1 MYYPSVCNDERTSL
15 ASSVVERNGTNRSA
29 SSLLCPHNMSLY
41 CENAHNGFI
50 LFLPFVGIRVW
61 EGWQRWLWAG
71 DQLGRSGFAR
81 NIHHDF
87 LLFERLWQ
95 CIVRCFERPRSMSR
109 FWICPQSIHD
119 RSHNDIKGMIND
131 HLDERAPCGFQ
142 VVTRLGCCMVWARC
156 QLFANTADHVHVPGP
171 AKVSNEDLSLGVEP
185 HCARAQIPKFRV

>member
-1 MYYPSVCNDERTSL
+1 MKEHLLRALWWRGTVPTDQHRRCCVLTPCHSIVRMHITVSYFFCRSWVFAFRRD
-15 ASSVVERNGTNRSA
+15 NGGKDGCGQETN
-29 SSLLCPHNMSLY
+29 L
-41 CENAHNGFI
+41 
-50 LFLPFVGIRVW
+50 VW
-61 EGWQRWLWAG
+61 FR
-71 DQLGRSGFAR
+71 AR

-109 FWICPQSIHD
+109 FWICPQSIHN
-119 RSHNDIKGMIND
+119 RSYNDIKDMIND

-142 VVTRLGCCMVWARC
+142 GRNPSWLLMVWARC
-156 QLFANTADHVHVPGP
+156 QLFANTANHVHVPGP